1 MKFEI
6 NGRDIVQ
13 SHTQIGFQGDN
24 NVETL
29 EFRLPKWSSGE
40 ELSQGVAILL
50 YRLSDGSTGYMPMEM
65 HTESESL
72 VLVCKVSKQLTAL
85 TGNVDVQLKIS
96 GLDEELW
103 HSEITTFQIA
113 KSLPIEG
120 LPLVKMTLDG
130 TNAVL
135 DDDPPITIAERKI
148 NIPANLQNIA
158 VQNDQNSKMVTLQMP
173 CYFDG
178 HDLSQHSIYL
188 KTVSDGGRDDV
199 LFSNVTV
206 GNTSLT
212 FEWTLKPPQT
222 SYNGKLNLQLYVIG
236 TDFKWETEPASVNI
250 IRSIDADPVIPMT
263 PPIMDSFIQ
272 QLNAIKG
279 QAEGHAQAAAGAA
292 AGAAATA
299 TQQANIAKTEA
310 DRLVQAGA
318 NFKVLGFYDRL
329 EELQTAV
336 SNPERGD
343 AYGVGDNPVHAY
355 VWSGTEWQPGQELG
369 IDLTAYYTKTEVDN
383 KMNNPPAWYIQSNP
397 NLLING
403 DFQVW
408 QRGTN
413 FTPAQPN
420 TYTADRWKSLY
431 DSNTTR
437 VENTSPAGVKYNIRV
452 THNGTNSFLITQLI
466 EDQQMFLG
474 KTATL
479 SFYAR
484 SNSAKVL
491 HCRVGS
497 DFQLD
502 NITSDWEKFELTF
515 NNIAFDTLEYKKGV
529 SIDST
534 TFISG
539 DWVEFSAI
547 KLELGD
553 HATPFT
559 PRLIGEE
566 LALCQRDYEIIRD
579 VYCGVGTTFF
589 DMSVMYKVTK
599 RIPGT
604 VTIISRNN
612 VKGYASYW
620 DGTKFVDFKVNTASF
635 DTHVR
640 VWTDSSGDVADKVVA
655 FSVICDAGA

>member
-40 ELSQGVAILL
+40 DLSQGVAILL
-50 YRLSDGSTGYMPMEM
+50 YRLPDGSTGYMPMEM
-65 HTESESL
+65 HTENESL
-72 VLVCKVSKQLTAL
+72 VLVCKVSRQLTAQ

-113 KSLPIEG
+113 KSLPVEG

-130 TNAVL
+130 ANAVL

-173 CYFDG
+173 RYFDG
-178 HDLSQHSIYL
+178 NDLSKHSIYL

-199 LFSNVTV
+199 LFNNVSV
-206 GNTSLT
+206 GDTSLI

-222 SYNGKLNLQLYVIG
+222 SYNGKLNLQLYVMG

-279 QAEGHAQAAAGAA
+279 QAEGHAQAAAD
-292 AGAAATA
+292 AAATA
-299 TQQANIAKTEA
+299 TQQAGIAKTEA
-310 DRLVQAGA
+310 DRIVQAGA
-318 NFKVLGFYDRL
+318 NFKVLGFYLTLDA
-329 EELQTAV
+329 LQTAV
-336 SNPERGD
+336 PNPARSD
-343 AYGVGDNPVHAY
+343 AYGVGDNPVHVY
-355 VWSGTEWQPGQELG
+355 VWSGTEWQPGQALG

-383 KMNNPPAWYIQSNP
+383 IINNPPAWYIQSNP

-403 DFQVW
+403 DFSIW
-408 QRGTN
+408 QRGSTFTN
-413 FTPAQPN
+413 VQDYTF
-420 TYTADRWKSLY
+420 TADRWAIGTGGNGKPDVTGGNFEMSITSKSDSDEIALHQKIENGYWLY
-431 DSNTTR
+431 KGKTVTLSANIDGVRYSATMR
-437 VENTSPAGVKYNIRV
+437 VPIALDKYEQWFSFREDVEVSIAS
-452 THNGTNSFLITQLI
+452 TGNGTIYPVIQL
-466 EDQQMFLG
+466 LG
-474 KTATL
+474 NNKTW
-479 SFYAR
+479 
-484 SNSAKVL
+484 K
-491 HCRVGS
+491 
-497 DFQLD
+497 
-502 NITSDWEKFELTF
+502 
-515 NNIAFDTLEYKKGV
+515 
-529 SIDST
+529 
-534 TFISG
+534 ISQ
-539 DWVEFSAI
+539 V

-553 HATPFT
+553 HATPFV
-559 PRLIGEE
+559 PRLNGEE
-566 LALCQRDYEIIRD
+566 LALCQRYYEIIRD

-599 RIPGT
+599 RTPGT

-620 DGTKFVDFKVNTASF
+620 DGTKFADFKINTVSF
-635 DTHVR
+635 DSHVR
-640 VWTDSSGDVADKVVA
+640 VWTDSSADVADKVVA
-655 FSVICDAGA
+655 FNVICDAEP